1 MTQIYKKLRRNAL
14 KIVSYNIV
22 MILDIKPNV
31 YDTLYMRSDLRTK
44 EFFPFKHSHVDIHED
59 RI

>member
-1 MTQIYKKLRRNAL
+1 MTEIYKKLGRNAF

-22 MILDIKPNV
+22 MILDIKPIV

-44 EFFPFKHSHVDIHED
+44 EYFPFKHSHVDIHED
-59 RI
+59 RN